1 MAAHGNLES
10 AMRRFTEE
18 ASAQTHPQDRVLGAR
33 ERLLAAAF
41 VLFYKHGIKSV
52 GIDRII
58 AEAGAA
64 KASFY
69 HHFRS
74 KDELI
79 VAYVELRYKA
89 LMAVFSHEITSRAS
103 DPHERLLV
111 AFDVLGDFFADPE
124 FSGCPVNNAVAE
136 VGRGSPEVR
145 DAACRFK
152 ADVAASVAET
162 ARDAGVVRVDELVG
176 AWILLIDGAFVGAQR
191 GDEEAA
197 ASAKATARVLLEGF
211 LPST

>member
-1 MAAHGNLES
+1 MTAHGNLES

-18 ASAQTHPQDRVLGAR
+18 ASVQTHQDRVLGAR

-79 VAYVELRYKA
+79 VAYVELRYRA
-89 LMAVFSHEITSRAS
+89 LMAVFTQEITSRTS
-103 DPHERLLV
+103 DPRERLLV
-111 AFDVLGDFFADPE
+111 GFDVLGDLFADPE

-152 ADVAASVAET
+152 SDVAAFVAET
-162 ARDAGVVRVDELVG
+162 AREAGVVRVDELVG

-197 ASAKATARVLLEGF
+197 ASARATAEVLLDGF
-211 LPST
+211 LPTS